1 MPFTLDHIL
10 FLIKNMTLRDQ
21 LDVFFVG
28 VLFFFFFY
36 FIIEY
41 RVWPLI
47 FLLIGGFFIYYLS
60 KILNLGLSQQLM
72 SYFFSFGILI
82 IMIIFQKEVRR
93 FVLNLKILPLKSS
106 LIKEKEIIHQIIEA
120 LDHFSKNKIG
130 AILVFKG
137 KEKLRH
143 LIGGGIPLSSEINS
157 KILISIFQKNSPL
170 HDGAV
175 IIDKDKILLAAV
187 HLPLAESYSFYK
199 LGTRHRA
206 SVGITEE
213 SDAFSIV
220 VSEETGKISLAER
233 KKLISDVD
241 KDFIEKKLED
251 YYFGL
256 EGKKSFFERFF
267 HLRSLALSLIFSILL
282 SFSIWIANNYNT
294 TVIQKMIEVPVEF
307 KNLNENLMI
316 SKINSPKVNIM
327 LMGSEREF
335 KYLELEG
342 KKVII
347 DLKEYK
353 KGTHSFKIEK
363 NNLNLPSNFEI
374 LKIEPKTLQ
383 FQIIEKPT
391 SSEKNW

>member
-1 MPFTLDHIL
+1 MPFILNHIL
-10 FLIKNMTLRDQ
+10 YLIKNMTLQDQ
-21 LDVFFVG
+21 LDVFFVAI
-28 VLFFFFFY
+28 LFFFFFY

-47 FLLIGGFFIYYLS
+47 FLLVGGFFIYYLS

-72 SYFFSFGILI
+72 RYFFSFGILI
-82 IMIIFQKEVRR
+82 IMIIFQKEIRR
-93 FVLNLKILPLKSS
+93 FVLNLKILPVKSS
-106 LIKEKEIIHQIIEA
+106 LIKEREIIHQILET
-120 LDHFSKNKIG
+120 LDYFSKTRIG
-130 AILVFKG
+130 AIFVFKG

-143 LIGGGIPLSSEINS
+143 LIHGGIPLNSEINS

-187 HLPLAESYSFYK
+187 HLPLAESYSSSK

-233 KKLISDVD
+233 KKLILDVD
-241 KDFIEKKLED
+241 KEFIEKKLEN
-251 YYFGL
+251 YYFGA
-256 EGKKSFFERFF
+256 EWGKSFFGRFF
-267 HLRSLALSLIFSILL
+267 HLKSLISSLIFSILL
-282 SFSIWIANNYNT
+282 SLSIWIANNYNT
-294 TVIQKMIEVPVEF
+294 ALIQKIIEIPIEF
-307 KNLNENLMI
+307 RNLNENLMI
-316 SKINSPKVNIM
+316 SKVNSPKVSIM
-327 LMGSEREF
+327 LMGSEKDF
-335 KYLELEG
+335 KLLNLEG
-342 KKVII
+342 KKAII

-353 KGTHSFKIEK
+353 KGIHSLKIEK
-363 NNLNLPSNFEI
+363 NNLNLPPNFEI
-374 LKIEPKTLQ
+374 LKIEPKILQ

-391 SSEKNW
+391 SSESW